1 VKRAALLLLL
11 ASGGCWV
18 PIERGKLMEDR
29 IARVED
35 ENRLAVKQLEE
46 QRGVLR
52 DRVAEA
58 DKKIAEVQRKLDELN
73 QAARRTGADLAVE
86 VDRIRDEV
94 TRLRGA
100 GEEDR
105 HRIQQVDQALAQ
117 LRTDVEGRFAA
128 LKGAGALEQFE
139 AKRKLEQLQRP
150 TDKAGLFKLAMD
162 QEKAG
167 ERAVARELYEEY
179 TKKWPADPV
188 AADAWFRI
196 GEIQFGNK
204 RYQEAVLAY
213 GKVVEGF
220 PRSDKK
226 PDAMLRTGES
236 MLALGLPDDAKG
248 IFAEVVKQYPK
259 TTAGQKAKAR
269 LAELSPKKR
278 KK

>member
-1 VKRAALLLLL
+1 MRRAALLLAL
-11 ASGGCWV
+11 AAGGCWV

-46 QRGVLR
+46 QRAVLR

-86 VDRIRDEV
+86 VDKLREEV
-94 TRLRGA
+94 AKLRGS

-105 HRIQQVDQALAQ
+105 HRIGQLDQSLQQ
-117 LRTDVEGRFAA
+117 LRSDLEGRFAA
-128 LKGAGALEQFE
+128 LKGSGALEQYE
-139 AKRKLEQLQRP
+139 AKKKLGELQRP
-150 TDKAGLFKLAMD
+150 QDKAGFFKLAMD

-179 TKKWPADPV
+179 VKRWPADPV

-196 GEIQFGNK
+196 GEIQFGSK
-204 RYQEAVLAY
+204 KYQEAVLAY

-248 IFAEVVKQYPK
+248 IFAEVARQFPK

-269 LAELSPKKR
+269 LAELTPKKKR
-278 KK
+278 R